1 MSQPFLS
8 AMDQPQPAS
17 LERRTRH
24 AILSPASSDFDSR
37 TRHPLFVE
45 WDRVA
50 LELERQL
57 ETLT

>member
-1 MSQPFLS
+1 MTQPFPS
-8 AMDQPQPAS
+8 AVDQLQPAS
-17 LERRTRH
+17 LERQPWQVIVSS
-24 AILSPASSDFDSR
+24 APSDFDSR

-45 WDRVA
+45 WDRVV